1 MILIFFHW
9 QAAIASRN
17 ISFINTDCF
26 NEVLNRQWH
35 GHLEKTSNNSIWIH
49 CKVLL
54 HLMSFGVFAPIL
66 LDYRSGDNM
75 NQKVICNI

>member
-1 MILIFFHW
+1 MILIFFHV

-26 NEVLNRQWH
+26 NEVLNRQWY
-35 GHLEKTSNNSIWIH
+35 GHLEKTSSTSIWIH
-49 CKVLL
+49 GKLVF
-54 HLMSFGVFAPIL
+54 HLISFGFLAPIL

-75 NQKVICNI
+75 KQKVICNI